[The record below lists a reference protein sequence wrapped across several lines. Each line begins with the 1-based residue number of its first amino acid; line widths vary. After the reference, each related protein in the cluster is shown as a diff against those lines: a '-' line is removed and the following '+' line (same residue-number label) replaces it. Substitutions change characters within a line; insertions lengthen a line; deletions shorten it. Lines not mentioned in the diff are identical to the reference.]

1 MEEEIDWDWESAI
14 SVEPSGNDV
23 TSVSGWKED
32 DSKIWELDDTD
43 TGVATIP
50 VNTDGAG
57 EGVILL
63 LAGNQHVHILN

>member
-1 MEEEIDWDWESAI
+1 VEEEIDWDWESAI
-14 SVEPSGNDV
+14 SVGTSGNDV

-32 DSKIWELDDTD
+32 DGIVWELDDTD
-43 TGVATIP
+43 TGVVTIP

-57 EGVILL
+57 DGAILP